1 MNTLYVLILF
11 LIAMTPIPEDKCPS
25 QFEEPLPQGK
35 WECWSLQCKGH
46 EYAIGGLGCKT
57 NVVTEISELIEIKT
71 NPQFQGEKYVN
82 QD

>member
-25 QFEEPLPQGK
+25 QFEEPFPQGK
-35 WECWSLQCKGH
+35 WECWSLQCQGH

-57 NVVTEISELIEIKT
+57 NLIRQVRELMEIKA
-71 NPQFQGEKYVN
+71 NPKFEREKYVN